1 MKTYFCTEAE
11 SYNMP
16 YITESLPLSIIVK
29 TSLWFQRWCL
39 NSSYIFLIIHIICQ
53 TLSDKIYAI
62 LQGVIQLEKELAN
75 LGGVCAAALMKKDLA
90 LPIGKS
96 GQIPFTYW

>member
-1 MKTYFCTEAE
+1 MRH
-11 SYNMP
+11 
-16 YITESLPLSIIVK
+16 YIKSLPLNLTLANTCFLRVSKVTLESKSHFVDNPHYLPNIFI
-29 TSLWFQRWCL
+29 FQTFL
-39 NSSYIFLIIHIICQ
+39 KQLIFFFV
-53 TLSDKIYAI
+53 I

-96 GQIPFTYW
+96 GQALGVCL